1 MIKLREIIN
10 QMQQNEEAGLIPL
23 DDWRLSEVD
32 YFTDMGFTQDGQSS
46 MMLNNPE
53 IRVYKKKNITHELAR
68 DVQAVGEGYVVED
81 NTKKKKYSFPT
92 FKKMIEYFDNYEQDF
107 KL

>member
-1 MIKLREIIN
+1 
-10 QMQQNEEAGLIPL
+10 MQQNEEAGLISL

-32 YFTDMGFTQDGQSS
+32 YFIDMGFSQNGDTCMS
-46 MMLNNPE
+46 LNNPE
-53 IRVYKKKNITHELAR
+53 IKVYKKKNMTHELAR

-81 NTKKKKYSFPT
+81 TTKKKKYTFPT

>member
-1 MIKLREIIN
+1 MR
-10 QMQQNEEAGLIPL
+10 QDEEAGLIPL

-46 MMLNNPE
+46 MRLNNPE
-53 IRVYKKKNITHELAR
+53 IKVYKKKNITHELTHE
-68 DVQAVGEGYVVED
+68 VQAVGEGYVVED
-81 NTKKKKYSFPT
+81 NARKKKYSFPT